1 MFSPKFVLKG
11 NLQAR
16 TRSPLPRGRAG
27 RAPGAPGGTRT
38 ERAPPMCTRVRARTE
53 LMHTAATRVLGCHT
67 RFRLF
72 RVF

>member
-27 RAPGAPGGTRT
+27 RAPGAPGGDT
-38 ERAPPMCTRVRARTE
+38 
-53 LMHTAATRVLGCHT
+53 H
-67 RFRLF
+67 
-72 RVF
+72 

>member
-27 RAPGAPGGTRT
+27 RAPGAPGGDTHREGSCEVHT
-38 ERAPPMCTRVRARTE
+38 CACKDRAHA
-53 LMHTAATRVLGCHT
+53 HGCHT
-67 RFRLF
+67 CFRLSHMF
-72 RVF
+72 